1 MGEPDEEA
9 HEDEND
15 VSQSSF
21 RIASISVGERDQR
34 LPRERSDGF
43 CRYGL
48 CYIPYLS
55 SGLIIVCLTDILCI

>member
-21 RIASISVGERDQR
+21 RSASISMGERDQR

-43 CRYGL
+43 
-48 CYIPYLS
+48 
-55 SGLIIVCLTDILCI
+55 SGTDSVIFHIYRSVLLLYV